1 MSARETTGRNAAL
14 ALEVEELRLKAQK
27 VLYER
32 MARPDLPA
40 AELKLLAESASL
52 MAWAGQPGRQ
62 ERPGP

>member
-1 MSARETTGRNAAL
+1 MTARATAASNALL
-14 ALEVEELRLKAQK
+14 AVEVEELRLKVQK

-32 MARPDLPA
+32 MLRPDTPA
-40 AELKLLAESASL
+40 AEMKFLSESASL

>member
-1 MSARETTGRNAAL
+1 MSARDTTGRNAAL
-14 ALEVEELRLKAQK
+14 ALEVEELRLKVQK

-40 AELKLLAESASL
+40 AEMKLLAESASL